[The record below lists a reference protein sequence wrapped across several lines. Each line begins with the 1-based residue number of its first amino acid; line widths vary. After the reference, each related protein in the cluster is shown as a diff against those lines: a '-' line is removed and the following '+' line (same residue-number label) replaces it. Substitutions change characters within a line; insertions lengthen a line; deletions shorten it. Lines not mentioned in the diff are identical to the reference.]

1 MARKALTDEER
12 MQIIAIRDH
21 LWGDL
26 HDHQD
31 EVVAA
36 DLDTGK
42 LADAIAAAQATLA
55 RAYAD
60 VTLLVARQK

>member
-1 MARKALTDEER
+1 MARKALTDDEQL
-12 MQIIAIRDH
+12 QIIVIRDR
-21 LWGDL
+21 LWDDL
-26 HDHQD
+26 REHQD
-31 EVVAA
+31 AVVDAG
-36 DLDTGK
+36 LDTGK